1 MGGLDINE
9 ITIGYSSTGAAK
21 YVDDLNTQ
29 AIVET
34 STMITNSVSTITDA
48 LREGW
53 QGKACD
59 AYVQKLSES
68 GEALKEKLKE
78 MEKVFNAMLAAQEE
92 TYNTEDESM
101 ADNISS
107 STIF

>member
-9 ITIGYSSTGAAK
+9 ITIGYSSTGATK
-21 YVDDLNTQ
+21 YIEELNTQ

-34 STMITNSVSTITDA
+34 STKITDSVSTITDV

-59 AYVQKLSES
+59 AYISKLNEAA
-68 GEALKEKLKE
+68 EALKEKLKE

-92 TYNTEDESM
+92 TYNDEDESM
-101 ADNISS
+101 ADTISS
-107 STIF
+107 SSIF